1 MTKLSDVLNINELR
15 EEIRAGYVTERRH
28 PEFAELA
35 IFNYSAA
42 CQYENRWNEVTR
54 VTRGLIVN
62 TDTGRV
68 IARGFP
74 KFFNYGDELNTG
86 PLSPDTSI
94 MGVYDK
100 LDGSL
105 GIQYQTPDGRQAI
118 ATRGSFVSDQALH
131 ATEWLHE
138 VAAYNHPESMLTM
151 LWEIVYPENRIVV
164 DYSGRDECISLGAV
178 RVDTGSYVAPSPLKC
193 AERGLAHAE
202 AFPGRTL
209 GDALALPPRSN
220 AEGVVVWFNPWTAVK
235 VKQADYVELHRIV
248 SNLTEKEVW
257 RQLRA
262 GTFEKYAADL
272 PDEFHQWARDTARP
286 LTDKF
291 DEIDAEAVEIYQ
303 EVLRL
308 MLPDRKSQAQ
318 WIITNAP
325 VEYRGFVFGHLDGK
339 NPTDGIWKLIEPRG
353 E

>member
-1 MTKLSDVLNINELR
+1 MTKLSAVLNINELR

-35 IFNYSAA
+35 IFNYSPA
-42 CQYENRWNEVTR
+42 CQYENRWNEITR
-54 VTRGLIVN
+54 ITRGLIVN
-62 TDTGRV
+62 TDTGLV
-68 IARGFP
+68 VARGFP
-74 KFFNYGDELNTG
+74 KFFNYGDEANTG
-86 PLSPDTSI
+86 QLSPETPV

-105 GIQYQTPDGRQAI
+105 GIQYKTPDGRQAI
-118 ATRGSFVSDQALH
+118 ATRGSFVSEQALH
-131 ATEWLHE
+131 ATEWVRRNEFDIMPNGL
-138 VAAYNHPESMLTM
+138 VSW
-151 LWEIVYPENRIVV
+151 LWEIVYPGNRIVV
-164 DYSGRDECISLGAV
+164 DYGDRDELVYLGAV
-178 RVDTGSYVAPSPLKC
+178 ENGTGAYLPYETTDCTGFSHAAPFD
-193 AERGLAHAE
+193 AG
-202 AFPGRTL
+202 TL
-209 GDALALPPRSN
+209 REALALPVRPN
-220 AEGVVVWFNPWTAVK
+220 AEGVVVWFDAHQAVK

-248 SNLTEKEVW
+248 SNLTAKEVW

-262 GTFEKYAADL
+262 GSFEKYAADL

-286 LTDKF
+286 LTDRF
-291 DEIDAEAVEIYQ
+291 DEIDAEVVEIYQ

-318 WIITNAP
+318 WIIANAP

-339 NPTDGIWKLIEPRG
+339 NPSDGIWKLIEPRW